1 MLVLPGDPQASGPA
15 PAFVTPLVAA
25 APRAAR
31 VLLGS
36 AAFVLGACAAQPW
49 RPAEVVRPQARSPV
63 AVEAPAVAAPP
74 AAVEA
79 QPTAPRALLIPV
91 EGVARHQLVDTFEAR
106 RGMRRHRALDI
117 MAPRG
122 TRVLAAVDGEVAK
135 VYRHVL
141 GGLSVYQY
149 DAARR
154 YSYYY
159 AHLDA
164 YAPGLTEGAW
174 LRRGDLVGFVG
185 STGNAPASA
194 PHLHFAVLELGP
206 ERKWWKGTPVNPYPL
221 FE

>member
-15 PAFVTPLVAA
+15 PEFVTPLVAA

-49 RPAEVVRPQARSPV
+49 RPAEVVRPAARAPV
-63 AVEAPAVAAPP
+63 AVEAPVAASPP
-74 AAVEA
+74 AAEA
-79 QPTAPRALLIPV
+79 QPLAPRALLIPV

>member
-15 PAFVTPLVAA
+15 PEFVTPLVAT
-25 APRAAR
+25 APLAAR

-49 RPAEVVRPQARSPV
+49 SIGDRATAQPVSRDAVV
-63 AVEAPAVAAPP
+63 VEAPAPPALPSIETAPP
-74 AAVEA
+74 
-79 QPTAPRALLIPV
+79 TRGLLIPV
-91 EGVARHQLVDTFEAR
+91 EGITRGQLVDSFDAR
-106 RGMRRHRALDI
+106 RGVRRHRALDI

-122 TRVLAAVDGEVAK
+122 TRVRAAVDGEVAK

-149 DAARR
+149 DAGRR
-154 YSYYY
+154 RSYYY
-159 AHLDA
+159 AHLDGF
-164 YAPGLTEGAW
+164 APGLAEGQW

-206 ERKWWKGTPVNPYPL
+206 ERKWWKGTPVNPHPL